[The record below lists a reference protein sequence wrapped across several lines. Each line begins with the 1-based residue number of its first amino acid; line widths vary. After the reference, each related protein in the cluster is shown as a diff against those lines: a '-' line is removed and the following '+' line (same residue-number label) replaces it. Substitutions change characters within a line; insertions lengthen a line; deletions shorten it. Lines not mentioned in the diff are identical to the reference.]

1 MLHQNVLKVLTIK
14 ENKQMIIFQDATPEV
29 ETVPQLEVATEEA
42 ATPDAE

>member
-29 ETVPQLEVATEEA
+29 EATPEVAPTEE
-42 ATPDAE
+42 TTEE

>member
-1 MLHQNVLKVLTIK
+1 
-14 ENKQMIIFQDATPEV
+14 MITNQETTPEV